1 MGRFSYLTID
11 FNSYFASVEQQMNP
25 ALRGKPIAVV
35 PVMSDTTSAI
45 AASYEAKAFGVKTG
59 TRIWEAKRMCPGLIL
74 VPARHEL
81 YVDIHEQL
89 KEEVQNHVP
98 LLSTGSIDEFTCKL
112 IGDECE
118 PANARKIALNMKA
131 GIMKNVGECL
141 NSSIGV
147 APTRLLSKIASDMQ
161 KPNGLTLLEQK
172 DLPHILFP
180 LTLTDLPGI
189 ASNMEARLHKAGITS
204 VEQLLSLEPK
214 AARHVWGS
222 VGGERYWYELHGV
235 DVPKSDEGR
244 RSVGHSRV
252 LAPKMR
258 GKDDARFVARSL
270 LLKCATR
277 IRRLELVAGGFGLA
291 VHPDYGSVSREPI
304 VHESKISP
312 TQDSFTLLE
321 YLDQF
326 WDELPKR
333 SGPFR
338 KVSVWLYRLSDEG
351 KRARDLFVETRPDGF
366 TKQETLWR
374 SIDKLV
380 ARYGRETVTLASQ
393 KNLGLQYLGA
403 KIAFTRVPDAQ
414 EFRE

>member
-1 MGRFSYLTID
+1 MSRFSYLTID
-11 FNSYFASVEQQMNP
+11 FNSYFASVEQQLNP
-25 ALRGKPIAVV
+25 ALRGRPIAVV

-59 TRIWEAKRMCPGLIL
+59 TKIWEAKRMCPGLVL
-74 VPARHEL
+74 VPARHEI
-81 YVDIHEQL
+81 YVEIHEQL

-118 PANARKIALNMKA
+118 PTNARRIALSMKA
-131 GIMKNVGECL
+131 GIKKNVGECL
-141 NSSIGV
+141 NSSIGI

-161 KPNGLTLLEQK
+161 KPNGLTLIERK
-172 DLPHILFP
+172 DLPHVLFP
-180 LTLTDLPGI
+180 LQLTDLPGI
-189 ASNMEARLHKAGITS
+189 ASNMEARLHRAGITS
-204 VEQLLSLEPK
+204 IEQLMSLEPK

-235 DVPKSDEGR
+235 DVPKSDDGR

-252 LAPKMR
+252 LSPKMR
-258 GKDDARFVARSL
+258 GHNDARFVARSL

-291 VHPDYGSVSREPI
+291 VHPDYGSRNREPI

-326 WDELPKR
+326 WNELPAH

-338 KVSVWLYRLSDEG
+338 KVSVWLYKLADEN

-366 TKQETLWR
+366 TKKEILWR
-374 SIDKLV
+374 SVDKLV

-393 KNLGLQYLGA
+393 KDLGLQYLGA

>member
-25 ALRGKPIAVV
+25 ALRGRPIAVV

-74 VPARHEL
+74 VPARHEV
-81 YVDIHEQL
+81 YVDVHEKL

-118 PANARKIALNMKA
+118 ADNARTIARAMKA
-131 GIMKNVGECL
+131 GIKKNVGECL
-141 NSSIGV
+141 NSSIGI
-147 APTRLLSKIASDMQ
+147 APTRLLSKIASDME
-161 KPNGLTLLEQK
+161 KPDGLTLIEQK
-172 DLPHILFP
+172 DLPHILYP
-180 LTLTDLPGI
+180 LKLTDLPGI
-189 ASNMEARLHKAGITS
+189 ASNMEARLHKAGIRS
-204 VEQLLSLEPK
+204 IEQLVSLEPK
-214 AARHVWGS
+214 AARIAWGS
-222 VGGERYWYELHGV
+222 VGGERYWYELHGI
-235 DVPKSDEGR
+235 DIPREEDGR

-252 LAPKMR
+252 LSPKMR
-258 GKDDARFVARSL
+258 DRENARFVARSL

-291 VHPDYGSVSREPI
+291 VHADRGGEPI

-326 WDELPKR
+326 WDELPKNG
-333 SGPFR
+333 GPYR
-338 KVSVWLYRLSDEG
+338 KASVWLYRLSDEG

-366 TKQETLWR
+366 TKKEILWR
-374 SIDKLV
+374 SVDKLV

-393 KNLGLQYLGA
+393 QNLGLQYLGA
-403 KIAFTRVPDAQ
+403 KIAFTRVPDAA

>member
-11 FNSYFASVEQQMNP
+11 FNSYFASVEQQMKP
-25 ALRGKPIAVV
+25 ALRGRPIAVV

-45 AASYEAKAFGVKTG
+45 AASYEAKRHGVKTG
-59 TRIWEAKRMCPGLIL
+59 TRIREAKRMCPDLIL
-74 VPARHEL
+74 VPAHHEL

-118 PANARKIALNMKA
+118 SANARKIASNMKA
-131 GIMKNVGECL
+131 GIKKNIGECL
-141 NSSIGV
+141 NSSIGI

-161 KPNGLTLLEQK
+161 KPNGLTLIEQK
-172 DLPHILFP
+172 DLPHILYP
-180 LTLTDLPGI
+180 LKLTDLPGI
-189 ASNMEARLHKAGITS
+189 ASNMEARLHKAGIKS

-214 AARHVWGS
+214 AARLVWGS

-235 DVPKSDEGR
+235 DVPKNDEGR

-291 VHPDYGSVSREPI
+291 AHPDYGSTSREPF

-312 TQDSFTLLE
+312 TQDSFTLLQH
-321 YLDQF
+321 LDQF
-326 WDELPKR
+326 WSELPKR

-366 TKQETLWR
+366 TKQEILWR
-374 SIDKLV
+374 SVDKLV

-393 KNLGLQYLGA
+393 KDLGLQYLGA

>member
-11 FNSYFASVEQQMNP
+11 FNSYFASVEQEMNP
-25 ALRGKPIAVV
+25 ALRGKPVAVV

-59 TRIWEAKRMCPGLIL
+59 TKIWEAKRMCPGLIL

-81 YVDIHEQL
+81 YVDIHERL

-98 LLSTGSIDEFTCKL
+98 LFSTGSIDEFTCKL

-118 PANARKIALNMKA
+118 AQNARQIARNMKA
-131 GIMKNVGECL
+131 GIKKNVGECL
-141 NSSIGV
+141 NSSIGI
-147 APTRLLSKIASDMQ
+147 APSRLLSKIASDME
-161 KPNGLTLLEQK
+161 KPNGLTLIEQK
-172 DLPHILFP
+172 DLPHILYP
-180 LTLTDLPGI
+180 LKLTDLPGI
-189 ASNMEARLHKAGITS
+189 ASNMEARLHQAGITS

-214 AARHVWGS
+214 AARLAWGS
-222 VGGERYWYELHGV
+222 VGGERYRYELHGI
-235 DVPKSDEGR
+235 DIPRAEDGR

-252 LAPKMR
+252 LSPRLRK
-258 GKDDARFVARSL
+258 KDDARFVARSL

-277 IRRLELVAGGFGLA
+277 IRRYEMVAGGFGLA
-291 VHPDYGSVSREPI
+291 VHPDYGSASREPI

-326 WDELPKR
+326 WSELPKK

-338 KVSVWLYRLSDEG
+338 KVSVWLYRLSEEG
-351 KRARDLFVETRPDGF
+351 KRERDLFVETRPDGLS
-366 TKQETLWR
+366 KKEVLWR
-374 SIDKLV
+374 SVDKLV

-393 KNLGLQYLGA
+393 KDLGLQYLGA
-403 KIAFTRVPDAQ
+403 KIAFTRVPDAT
-414 EFRE
+414 EFHE

>member
-25 ALRGKPIAVV
+25 ALRGRPIAVV

-59 TRIWEAKRMCPGLIL
+59 TKIWEAKRMCPGLVL

-81 YVDIHEQL
+81 YVDIHERL

-98 LLSTGSIDEFTCKL
+98 LLYTGSIDEFTCKL
-112 IGDECE
+112 IGDECA
-118 PANARKIALNMKA
+118 PANARQIARNMKA
-131 GIMKNVGECL
+131 GIKKNVGECL
-141 NSSIGV
+141 NSSIGI

-161 KPNGLTLLEQK
+161 KPDGLKLIESK
-172 DLPHILFP
+172 DLPHVLYP
-180 LTLTDLPGI
+180 LKLTDLPGI

-204 VEQLLSLEPK
+204 IEQLMSLEPK
-214 AARHVWGS
+214 AARHAWGS
-222 VGGERYWYELHGV
+222 VGGERYWYELSGV
-235 DVPKSDEGR
+235 DVPKGEDGR

-252 LAPKMR
+252 LSPRLRK
-258 GKDDARFVARSL
+258 KDDARFVVRSL

-277 IRRLELVAGGFGLA
+277 IRRYGLVAGGFGLA
-291 VHPDYGSVSREPI
+291 VHPDYGSRNREPL
-304 VHESKISP
+304 VQESKISP
-312 TQDSFTLLE
+312 TQDSFTLLGH
-321 YLDQF
+321 LDQF
-326 WDELPKR
+326 WNELPER

-338 KVSVWLYRLSDEG
+338 KVSVWLYRLSEEN
-351 KRARDLFVETRPDGF
+351 KRERDLFVETRPDGF
-366 TKQETLWR
+366 TKKEVLWR
-374 SIDKLV
+374 SVDKLV

-393 KNLGLQYLGA
+393 KDLGLQYLGA